1 MDIPETRYAKAADG
15 VHIAYQVV
23 GDGPIDILFVLG
35 WVTHLERMW
44 TEPRFARF
52 YTRLA
57 SFSRVMLFDKRG
69 VGLSDR
75 VSEDRLPSLEVRMDD
90 ARAVMDAVGSERAV
104 VLGVSE
110 GGPMAMLFA
119 ATYPERTIALTLFGT
134 SACWN
139 DAPDYPYRETEQEQT
154 DFEAFRERR
163 ERLWGTKE
171 LAREFL
177 EESFSP
183 PLADDPSTQAWLADY
198 MRYSASPGAVNALS
212 QMNRAIDVRSTLP
225 AIHVPTLVLA
235 RDDDRDFSMEE
246 TRWLAEQ
253 IHGARFISFPG
264 NEHLFV
270 MGRQEDLLDEIERF
284 VAAVRDDEA
293 ELDRVLA
300 TVMFTD
306 IVGSTEKAAELG
318 DKGWGDLVEQHH
330 GVVRAMLGRFRG
342 TEVDTAG
349 DGFFATFDG
358 PARGVRCAQAIT
370 SAVRDLGIEVRA
382 GVHTGEVETIAGKA
396 GGIAVNV
403 GARIASIA
411 GPSEV
416 LVSHTVQGLVSGSG
430 LVFKD
435 AGEHVL
441 KGVPERWHLYRAV
454 RSVNQ
459 MPWSFRTLSASTP
472 RPIDSASLTER
483 KSRST
488 NVPSTRSSASR
499 TSRADVGN
507 ISGSDDSS
515 HPWNTLAPGTAPRII
530 SSDQSICPHPHG
542 TSSETSR

>member
-1 MDIPETRYAKAADG
+1 MPRLDSGAVRREDALVEIPETRYAKAADG

-52 YTRLA
+52 YSRLA

-235 RDDDRDFSMEE
+235 RNDDRDFSMEE

-253 IHGARFISFPG
+253 IRGARFISFPG

-284 VAAVRDDEA
+284 VAAVRNDEA
-293 ELDRVLA
+293 DLDRVLA

-370 SAVRDLGIEVRA
+370 SAVHDLGIEVRA
-382 GVHTGEVETIAGKA
+382 GVHTGEVETIAGKT

-441 KGVPERWHLYRAV
+441 KGVPERWHLYRVVDAE
-454 RSVNQ
+454 
-459 MPWSFRTLSASTP
+459 MLHA
-472 RPIDSASLTER
+472 
-483 KSRST
+483 
-488 NVPSTRSSASR
+488 
-499 TSRADVGN
+499 
-507 ISGSDDSS
+507 
-515 HPWNTLAPGTAPRII
+515 
-530 SSDQSICPHPHG
+530 
-542 TSSETSR
+542 